1 MLLDR
6 RDSFVH
12 LSKKMSV

>member
-6 RDSFVH
+6 R
-12 LSKKMSV
+12 